1 MDLHTPAI
9 ELKGIGQKTVKL
21 YEKLGLSEAE
31 DFLYYFPRDYMK
43 YDENEV
49 INYVH
54 KMEQRGEEIN
64 RQDLAYSF
72 QDKVTSIM
80 VNNTIRCARDN
91 KINKVV
97 IAGGVGSNE
106 MLREKMDSIS
116 KRYNIEVFYPPIK
129 LCTDN
134 AVMIASEAY
143 HAILA
148 GKRPVDIDLD
158 ANANLKITD

>member
-1 MDLHTPAI
+1 
-9 ELKGIGQKTVKL
+9 
-21 YEKLGLSEAE
+21 
-31 DFLYYFPRDYMK
+31 
-43 YDENEV
+43 
-49 INYVH
+49 
-54 KMEQRGEEIN
+54 
-64 RQDLAYSF
+64 
-72 QDKVTSIM
+72 
-80 VNNTIRCARDN
+80 
-91 KINKVV
+91 
-97 IAGGVGSNE
+97 
-106 MLREKMDSIS
+106 MLREKMDIIS